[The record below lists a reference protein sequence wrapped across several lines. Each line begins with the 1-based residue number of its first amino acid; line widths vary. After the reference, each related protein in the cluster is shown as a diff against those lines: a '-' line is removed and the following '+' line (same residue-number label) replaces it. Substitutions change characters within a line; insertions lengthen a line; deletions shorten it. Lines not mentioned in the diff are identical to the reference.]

1 MPNTPL
7 NEIAERT
14 RAPTRVKPLSESSEP
29 QNPSHSAEYFG
40 EYRDFWWNPDFLQL
54 MARRLEFD
62 RITDV
67 LDVGCG
73 VGHWGRAL
81 DTVLPARAHCVGVD
95 REAAWVS
102 QAQETAARDGLA
114 SRFRYQVGDAQSLPF
129 ADGCFDLVTCQ
140 TVLIHLAD
148 PIAALREMLRV
159 LKPGGL
165 LLAVEPNNFAGRAT
179 FSSLS
184 PQVSIEEILAV
195 LRLDLTCQTGKRNL
209 GLGFNSIGD
218 LIPGYL
224 SSLGAQDVQV
234 HLSDKAVP
242 YFPPYSSPEQQA
254 NARQTKAWAEREFW
268 VWDRE
273 ETLRYFLAGEG
284 SEVEFD
290 ALWTLAREQ
299 MKEMSEAIQEGT
311 YHAAGGSLMYLVSG
325 RK

>member
-1 MPNTPL
+1 MSQP
-7 NEIAERT
+7 
-14 RAPTRVKPLSESSEP
+14 SDP
-29 QNPSHSAEYFG
+29 QKLPHSAEYFG

-73 VGHWGRAL
+73 VGHWGRILAS
-81 DTVLPARAHCVGVD
+81 VLPAEAHCVGVD
-95 REAAWVS
+95 REASWLS
-102 QAQETAARDGLA
+102 QASEKALQEGLT
-114 SRFRYQVGDAQSLPF
+114 SRFRYQLGDAQELPF
-129 ADGCFDLVTCQ
+129 ADGSFDLVSCQ

-148 PIAALREMLRV
+148 PTAALREMLRV

-165 LLAVEPNNFAGRAT
+165 LLAVEPNSFASRAT

-184 PQVSIEEILAV
+184 PQASIEEVLAV

-209 GLGFNSIGD
+209 GLGFNSVGD

-224 SSLGAQDVQV
+224 SELGARDVRV
-234 HLSDKAVP
+234 HLSDKAAP
-242 YFPPYSSPEQQA
+242 YFPPYSSPEQQV
-254 NARQTKAWAEREFW
+254 NVRQTKAWAERDFW
-268 VWDRE
+268 AWDRE

-284 SEVEFD
+284 SEIEFD

-299 MKEMSEAIQEGT
+299 MKEMSETIEDGT